1 MVGWVLMGVWLMV
14 TVVFP
19 ITLMR
24 RAKVED
30 EMLREAFPEDFEKW
44 KKDTPCLL
52 VPGVY

>member
-1 MVGWVLMGVWLMV
+1 MSWVLMGVWLMV

-19 ITLMR
+19 ISLMR

-30 EMLREAFPEDFEKW
+30 EMLKEAFPKEFEKW
-44 KKDTPCLL
+44 KKETPYLL